1 VTFRWKDYRHDNQ
14 QKTMTLSGVEFLR
27 RFLQH
32 VLPKGFVRIRYYGFL
47 SMRQR
52 KRALP
57 LCRELLKLAN
67 AGTEEPSVP

>member
-1 VTFRWKDYRHDNQ
+1 MTFRWKDYRHDNQ